1 MKKAMFIL
9 GAFLLPLSV
18 FASVE
23 DTSIIDA
30 LAEQEPKQIEVD
42 FSLQSFQSCNDME
55 NVM

>member
-1 MKKAMFIL
+1 MFIL